1 MGEGREER
9 GSQSPYGHELTA
21 TIKARGRGGKRG
33 RGFTEFL
40 CHELTASAKT
50 GGNSVLWS
58 HELSATAK
66 VGRGGGGGR
75 SVFACLSC
83 MLQHGG
89 GGGCWGSQCFS
100 CHDRP
105 PQQRRERGR
114 GGITES
120 VLQLMTTQTTN
131 CLAQH

>member
-89 GGGCWGSQCFS
+89 GAGVGGHNASVVMIVRHSKGERGAGGGSQNLCCS
-100 CHDRP
+100 
-105 PQQRRERGR
+105 
-114 GGITES
+114 S
-120 VLQLMTTQTTN
+120 
-131 CLAQH
+131 